1 MIESNSV
8 TGLQWRFCLGESSL
22 LCSFIDQEMG
32 EGKGIAEAAE
42 QGVWSHSQW
51 TSAIAEKSFSIFFL
65 APFQKKKKN
74 PKTWSWN

>member
-1 MIESNSV
+1 MIEPNSA
-8 TGLQWRFCLGESSL
+8 TDLQWRFWLGQSLL

-32 EGKGIAEAAE
+32 DGKGIAEAAE
-42 QGVWSHSQW
+42 HDVWSHSQW

-65 APFQKKKKN
+65 DPFQKKN